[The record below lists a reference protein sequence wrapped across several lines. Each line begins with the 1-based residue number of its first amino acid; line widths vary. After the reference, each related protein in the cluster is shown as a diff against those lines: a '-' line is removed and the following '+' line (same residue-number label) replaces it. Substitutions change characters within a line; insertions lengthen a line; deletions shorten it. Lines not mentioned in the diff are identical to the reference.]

1 MFSRYILLTS
11 NVEGSSWGAD
21 MLETKGLTKRI
32 QIQQTHQANV
42 DCWRETSKYRTS
54 YITSVLRVVFTVRSS
69 HKSSKHQRF
78 RNLYRIGVLVI
89 WLDCF
94 FDVFSTSMIRPHWD
108 NTEHHYEQAI
118 DFHSWWEDQKLLVC
132 DQNVEI
138 QRLNYLHFILFD
150 YRNLFWNTVQKNM
163 WKIWPRWRTL
173 YRHTQLRVHE
183 AKVFQ
188 QKMIQL

>member
-1 MFSRYILLTS
+1 MWI
-11 NVEGSSWGAD
+11 
-21 MLETKGLTKRI
+21 
-32 QIQQTHQANV
+32 V
-42 DCWRETSKYRTS
+42 DERRPNIEQVTLQ
-54 YITSVLRVVFTVRSS
+54 VRVVFTVRSS

-94 FDVFSTSMIRPHWD
+94 FGVFSTSMIRPHWD

-183 AKVFQ
+183 ANSRKQDPGMKTVQ
-188 QKMIQL
+188 QRSHGNFATSLFWQQLFINTCQR